1 MRSLAASL
9 PGKIKSGLGSLWSV
23 GSDFIAGL
31 WNGIKAK
38 FDSVVGKVSSLAGKL
53 PKAVK
58 KVLGIASPSRVMK
71 EVGKFFTE
79 GLDIGMMANT
89 KQLIADAR
97 AQAEELK
104 SAYSGTLS
112 GSVAAKIGSRFTATV
127 AQAAPVAVEPSNIE
141 QVFNFYQPFEDPI
154 AVARRLKQQAMYGL
168 AGDR

>member
-1 MRSLAASL
+1 M
-9 PGKIKSGLGSLWSV
+9 
-23 GSDFIAGL
+23 D
-31 WNGIKAK
+31 
-38 FDSVVGKVSSLAGKL
+38 KVSSLAGKL

-112 GSVAAKIGSRFTATV
+112 GSVAAKIGSRFTTAV
-127 AQAAPVAVEPSNIE
+127 AQDTPPAPEPAKVE
-141 QVFNFYQPFEDPI
+141 QTFNFYQPFESPI
-154 AVARRLKQQAMYGL
+154 EVARRLKQQAMYGL
-168 AGDR
+168 AGDS